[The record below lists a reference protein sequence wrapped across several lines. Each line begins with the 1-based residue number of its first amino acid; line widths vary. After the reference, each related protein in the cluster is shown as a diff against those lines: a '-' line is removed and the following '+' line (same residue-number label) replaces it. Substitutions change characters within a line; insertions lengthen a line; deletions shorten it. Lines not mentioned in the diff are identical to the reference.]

1 MVLNV
6 QEYGVVEDEQVFVHV
21 ESEVSLYWYWAEAT
35 PTPAPSLS
43 VEVSVT
49 EPERLAASAPIV
61 AVGAV
66 LSILREVT
74 AADVPLLL
82 TPSIATA
89 RKS

>member
-1 MVLNV
+1 M
-6 QEYGVVEDEQVFVHV
+6 
-21 ESEVSLYWYWAEAT
+21 SLYWYWTEAT
-35 PTPAPSLS
+35 PLPLSAS
-43 VEVSVT
+43 VEVSDT

-66 LSILREVT
+66 LSIRREVT
-74 AADVPLLL
+74 AAEVPVLS

>member
-1 MVLNV
+1 M
-6 QEYGVVEDEQVFVHV
+6 VHV

-35 PTPAPSLS
+35 PMPLSVS
-43 VEVSVT
+43 VEVSET

-66 LSILREVT
+66 LSIRREVT
-74 AADVPLLL
+74 AAEVPVRL
-82 TPSIATA
+82 TPSMATA

>member
-1 MVLNV
+1 M
-6 QEYGVVEDEQVFVHV
+6 
-21 ESEVSLYWYWAEAT
+21 YWYWADAT

-43 VEVSVT
+43 VEVSDT

-61 AVGAV
+61 DVGPV

-74 AADVPLLL
+74 AVDVPVLL
-82 TPSIATA
+82 TPSVATA

>member
-1 MVLNV
+1 M
-6 QEYGVVEDEQVFVHV
+6 
-21 ESEVSLYWYWAEAT
+21 SLYWYWTEAT
-35 PTPAPSLS
+35 PPPPVSAS
-43 VEVSVT
+43 VEVSDT

-66 LSILREVT
+66 LSIRREVT
-74 AADVPLLL
+74 AVEVPVLL